1 MTPPATKLERRIDR
15 SRALYDRALR
25 SLAGG
30 VGSMARGTAA
40 GYAPHPLYMERG
52 EGSRVWDVDGNEYV
66 DYLLALGPLILGHRP
81 PAVTR
86 AVVDVLER
94 RGSMLGTNHPLEP
107 ELAERV
113 LRAVPGA
120 ELVRF
125 SNSGT
130 EAVMMALRLAR
141 AFTGKR
147 CVVRFEGHFHGWAD
161 TIQWSVRPAIPAAG
175 LEHAPR
181 PLPAVP
187 GIPEE
192 LADTLL
198 VLPWNRPEVLE
209 RTVRERRHEIAA
221 VITEPLMANNGCVE
235 PQPGFLGTVRE
246 ITAAHGVL
254 LIFDEVIT
262 GFRLAL
268 GGAQEHYGVRA
279 DLATFAKAMGAGY
292 PISALAGRR
301 DVMELVARNEVPY
314 LGTYNTSSLVV
325 AAAIAALDEL
335 ARPGTYERLF
345 ALGERLAN
353 GLRDEFRRAGIP
365 ALVQGLGPVFQ
376 LWFTDT
382 PATTYREAIARAK
395 PAFYAA
401 FQQAMLR
408 RGVLFH
414 PSQQEHLFLSTAHT
428 DEDIDR
434 TLDAARGAV
443 AEIRDRFA

>member
-1 MTPPATKLERRIDR
+1 MQTAKLERQTER
-15 SRALYDRALR
+15 SRALYERALR

-30 VGSMARGTAA
+30 VGSMARSTFA

-52 EGSRVWDVDGNEYV
+52 EGAHIFDVDGNEYI

-81 PAVTR
+81 PAVTK
-86 AVVDVLER
+86 AVVDVIER
-94 RGSMLGTNHPLEP
+94 TGSMLGTNHSLEL

-113 LRAVPGA
+113 VRAVPGA
-120 ELVRF
+120 DLVRF

-147 CVVRFEGHFHGWAD
+147 RIVRFEGHFHGWSDA
-161 TIQWSVRPAIPAAG
+161 IHWSVRPAIPAAG

-181 PLPAVP
+181 SLPAVP

-192 LADTLL
+192 LADALI

-209 RTVRERRHEIAA
+209 RTIRDRHHEIAA

-235 PQPGFLGTVRE
+235 PLPGFLRAIRE

-254 LIFDEVIT
+254 LILDEVIT

-268 GGAQEHYGVRA
+268 GGAQEYYGVRA
-279 DLATFAKAMGAGY
+279 DLATFAKALGAGY
-292 PISALAGRR
+292 PISAVAGRR

-314 LGTYNTSSLVV
+314 LGTYNTSSVVV

-335 ARPGTYERLF
+335 SRPGTYERLF
-345 ALGERLAN
+345 ALGDRLAN
-353 GLRDEFRRAGIP
+353 GLRDEFRGAGIP

-376 LWFTDT
+376 IWFTDT
-382 PATTYREAIARAK
+382 PATTYREAVARAK
-395 PAFYAA
+395 PTFYAT

-414 PSQQEHLFLSTAHT
+414 PNQHEHFFLSTAHD
-428 DEDIDR
+428 DEDIER
-434 TLDAARGAV
+434 TLEAAKGAV

>member
-1 MTPPATKLERRIDR
+1 VATALAPRIDR
-15 SRALYDRALR
+15 SRALYERALR

-30 VGSMARGTAA
+30 VGSMARGTFA
-40 GYAPHPLYMERG
+40 GYAPHPLYMDRG
-52 EGSRVWDVDGNEYV
+52 EGARIYDVDGNEYV

-81 PAVTR
+81 PAVTK
-86 AVVDVLER
+86 AVVETIER
-94 RGSMLGTNHPLEP
+94 SGSMLGTNHPLEP
-107 ELAERV
+107 DLAERV
-113 LRAVPGA
+113 VRAVPGA
-120 ELVRF
+120 DLVRF

-130 EAVMMALRLAR
+130 EAVMMALRIAR
-141 AFTGKR
+141 AFTGR
-147 CVVRFEGHFHGWAD
+147 RRIVRFEGHFHGWAD
-161 TIQWSVRPAIPAAG
+161 AIQWSVRPPVAAAG

-181 PLPAVP
+181 PLPAAP

-192 LADTLL
+192 LAETIV
-198 VLPWNRPEVLE
+198 VLPWNRPDLLE
-209 RTVRERRHEIAA
+209 RTIRDRRSEIAA

-235 PQPGFLGTVRE
+235 PQPGFLRAVRE
-246 ITAAHGVL
+246 VTAAHDVL

-268 GGAQEHYGVRA
+268 GGAQERYGVRA
-279 DLATFAKAMGAGY
+279 DLATFAKALGAGY
-292 PISALAGRR
+292 PISAVAGRR

-325 AAAIAALDEL
+325 AAAIATLDEL
-335 ARPGTYERLF
+335 ARPGTYERLH

-353 GLRDEFRRAGIP
+353 GLRDEFRGAGIP
-365 ALVQGLGPVFQ
+365 ALVQGPGPVFQ
-376 LWFTDT
+376 LWFTET
-382 PATTYREAIARAK
+382 PATTYREAIAKAK

-428 DEDIDR
+428 DGDVDR
-434 TLDAARGAV
+434 TLEAARGAV

>member
-1 MTPPATKLERRIDR
+1 MQATALERRVDR
-15 SRALYDRALR
+15 SRALYERALR
-25 SLAGG
+25 TLAGG
-30 VGSMARGTAA
+30 VGSMARSTFA

-52 EGSRVWDVDGNEYV
+52 EGAHIVDVDGNEYI

-81 PAVTR
+81 PSVTK
-86 AVVDVLER
+86 AVVAVLEGT
-94 RGSMLGTNHPLEP
+94 GSMLGTNHALEP

-113 LRAVPGA
+113 VRAVPGA
-120 ELVRF
+120 DLVRF

-147 CVVRFEGHFHGWAD
+147 RIVRFEGHFHGWAD
-161 TIQWSVRPAIPAAG
+161 AIQWSVRPPIPAAG
-175 LEHAPR
+175 LERAPR
-181 PLPAVP
+181 TLPAVP

-192 LADTLL
+192 LADTLI
-198 VLPWNRPEVLE
+198 VLPWNRPELLE
-209 RTVRERRHEIAA
+209 RTLRERHHEIAA

-235 PQPGFLGTVRE
+235 PQPGFLRTVRE
-246 ITAAHGVL
+246 LTEAHGVL

-279 DLATFAKAMGAGY
+279 DLATFAKALGAGY
-292 PISALAGRR
+292 PISAVTGRR
-301 DVMELVARNEVPY
+301 EIMELVARNEVPY
-314 LGTYNTSSLVV
+314 LGTYNTNSLVV

-335 ARPGTYERLF
+335 ARPGTYGRLF

-365 ALVQGLGPVFQ
+365 ALVQGPGPVFQ

-382 PATTYREAIARAK
+382 PATTYREAVARAK
-395 PAFYAA
+395 AAFYAA
-401 FQQAMLR
+401 FQQAMLK

-414 PSQQEHLFLSTAHT
+414 PSQQEHFFLSTAHT
-428 DEDIDR
+428 DEDVDR
-434 TLDAARGAV
+434 TLEAAEGTV